1 MSIPVKYCMGLV
13 VLTDGL
19 FMSLFSGTKATK
31 IFLFIPYYP
40 YKMILTFQPVHKPA
54 NCHQLDIT
62 IYLQTD
68 VSKYCH

>member
-13 VLTDGL
+13 VLANGL
-19 FMSLFSGTKATK
+19 FMSFFSGTKATK

-54 NCHQLDIT
+54 KPVRHNHLFAD
-62 IYLQTD
+62 
-68 VSKYCH
+68 